1 MELRF
6 SAPFDPNHERES
18 FFESIPSRPAVF
30 ALFPSDSAGASP
42 PYLSRTRDLRR
53 RLGRLLSPRRENSR
67 MFNLREFT
75 RRIEWQVVGSAFE
88 AQWLNYLLNKQ
99 YYPRQ
104 YRVRLRLKPPALLK
118 LNLRNRFPRCYPT
131 RRLVKDGSYYYG
143 PFPSQAAAERFA
155 AEFLDFFKIRRC
167 VEHLDPNPSHP
178 GCIYSQMKM
187 CLAPC
192 FAGCTDDEY
201 QKEVGRVVE
210 FLDAQGQSLLHTLA
224 EERSQASEALEF
236 EQAAKIHAKMEK
248 VNGVLRQKSELAR
261 NLRELHAL
269 VMQKGAEEKSVLF
282 FRVRRGEL
290 RGPALLSL
298 DENVP
303 SPLPLDQQLHN
314 LLDSLAGDSPS
325 AIATATLV
333 PSSRPAAASQNLVGA
348 VGEADRTVGSP
359 PSVVSLQ
366 PSRVGQAQEPVGG
379 RLAVPPRPN
388 YQLAPVVPAVP
399 PWEHL
404 SLLARWYYSSFRE
417 GELVMLNAEQT
428 IPHTRLIRLCRK
440 ILAL

>member
-1 MELRF
+1 LCPRQPSQCKEALDALHWNLNQPVRGMELRF
-6 SAPFDPNHERES
+6 SAPFDPNNERES

-30 ALFPSDSAGASP
+30 ALFPPDSAVASP

-53 RLGRLLSPRRENSR
+53 RLGRLLSPKRESSR

-104 YRVRLRLKPPALLK
+104 YRLRLRLKPPALLK
-118 LNLRNRFPRCYPT
+118 LNLRNRFPRVYAT
-131 RRLVKDGSYYYG
+131 RRLLKDGAYYYG

-155 AEFLDFFKIRRC
+155 AEFLDLFKIRRC
-167 VEHLDPNPSHP
+167 VEDLDPNPSHP
-178 GCIYSQMKM
+178 GCMYSQMKM

-192 FAGCTDDEY
+192 FAGCTDGEY
-201 QKEVGRVVE
+201 QSEVGRVVE
-210 FLDAQGQSLLHTLA
+210 FLDAQGQPLLRALA
-224 EERSQASEALEF
+224 EERTRASEALEF

-261 NLRELHAL
+261 SLRELHAL

-282 FRVRRGEL
+282 FRVWRGEL
-290 RGPALLSL
+290 RGPVLLSL

-303 SPLPLDQQLHN
+303 SPIPLDQQLHH
-314 LLDSLAGDSPS
+314 LLDSLAGDSPP
-325 AIATATLV
+325 AIATMTLV
-333 PSSRPAAASQNLVGA
+333 PSSHQETLAGTVAASIHAPPQHVL
-348 VGEADRTVGSP
+348 SP
-359 PSVVSLQ
+359 
-366 PSRVGQAQEPVGG
+366 RAE
-379 RLAVPPRPN
+379 
-388 YQLAPVVPAVP
+388 VVPAVP

-417 GELVMLNAEQT
+417 GELVMLSAEQT